1 MHDFDRTQHEYGAP
15 MQEYGEMGFESTYGE
30 TPLGEIFQ
38 EAGEGSYE
46 SYESGMSGELNE
58 EEVMELAAELL
69 EITNEY
75 EMQQFLGGLFS
86 KVGKLAGGIG
96 KAVAPQLSGILKG
109 VLSQALPLLKQAA
122 GAALPVLGG
131 AVGTAFG
138 GPVGGM
144 LGSKLAG
151 SLGGMFGLELEGL
164 SHEDREF
171 EIAKQVVKFAESAV
185 KQAAPQTGM
194 SVQDAVTAAAS
205 QFMPGL
211 LRPKDPAA
219 GKGLGGIMNSM
230 TAQAAFQAAQQA
242 ALQAAQQGARQAP
255 APAPGACHHH
265 HRGKGTWVRMGQ
277 RIVLYG
283 I

>member
-15 MQEYGEMGFESTYGE
+15 MQEYNEMGFESTYGE
-30 TPLGEIFQ
+30 TPLSEIFQ

-46 SYESGMSGELNE
+46 SYESGMTGELNE

-75 EMQQFLGGLFS
+75 EMEQFLGSLFS
-86 KVGKLAGGIG
+86 KIRKVAGGIG

-138 GPVGGM
+138 GPAGGM

-151 SLGGMFGLELEGL
+151 GLGSMFGLELEGL
-164 SHEDREF
+164 SNEDREY
-171 EIAKQVVKFAESAV
+171 EAAKQVVKFAESAV
-185 KQAAPQTGM
+185 KQAAQAGPRTGM
-194 SVQDAVTAAAS
+194 SIQDAVTAAAS

-211 LRPKDPAA
+211 LRPNNPAGAA
-219 GKGLGGIMNSM
+219 GGGIGSIIRN
-230 TAQAAFQAAQQA
+230 TIAQAN
-242 ALQAAQQGARQAP
+242 AP
-255 APAPGACHHH
+255 AAPAPGGCQHH
-265 HRGKGTWVRMGQ
+265 HRGKGTWVRMGK

-283 I
+283 V